1 MLELFFLLLPVA
13 MYSGW
18 YIGRRAQT
26 ETQMDAKGQPLSSN
40 YYVGLNFLLNDETDK
55 AVDAFI
61 KMLEV
66 SPDTVETTLAL
77 GNFFRRRGEV
87 DRAILIHQNLIA
99 KPDLTRKQRNQALSE
114 LAQDYMRAGMYDR
127 AESLFLE
134 IIQFVDEQL
143 ESSLLH
149 LIDIYERE
157 KEWEKAIQVA
167 VRLSAMS
174 AQSKRQ
180 DIAHYYC
187 ELAQLSWAKG
197 KIGHAFHFLKRGLRY
212 DKCCARISMLQGK
225 FLIKLGKFKKA
236 LFHLQQVEHQDQAYL
251 PETLALMIDCYSRLG
266 DQTGLTDYLNY
277 LVHRAPSISIVLA
290 HAKQLQYQEGKE
302 KAAQYLTNY
311 MYLHPSVRG
320 LKQLIEYH
328 LSRIGD
334 AARQELLML
343 KALVEHLLEKKPI
356 YRCGECGFSSRE
368 LHWQCPSCRL
378 WSQVK
383 PILGV
388 EGE

>member
-13 MYSGW
+13 TFTGW
-18 YIGRRAQT
+18 YIGRRAQSE
-26 ETQMDAKGQPLSSN
+26 ETSTGGSLSAT
-40 YYVGLNFLLNDETDK
+40 YYMGLNFLLNDETDK

-66 SPDTVETTLAL
+66 SPDSVETTLAL
-77 GNFFRRRGEV
+77 GGFFRRRGEV

-114 LAQDYMRAGMYDR
+114 LAQDFMRAGMYDR

-143 ESSLLH
+143 ETSLLH
-149 LIDIYERE
+149 LINIYERE

-187 ELAQLSWAKG
+187 ELAQLTWAKG
-197 KIGHAFHFLKRGLRY
+197 KIGHAFHYLKRGLRY
-212 DKCCARISMLQGK
+212 DKCCARISLLQGI
-225 FLIKLGKFKKA
+225 FFIKLGKFKKA
-236 LFHLQQVEHQDQAYL
+236 LTHLQQVEHQDQAYL
-251 PETLALMIDCYSRLG
+251 PETIPHIMDCYSHLG
-266 DQTGLTDYLNY
+266 DQTGLADYLNY
-277 LVHRAPSISIVLA
+277 LVHRSPSISIVLA
-290 HAKQLQYQEGKE
+290 HAKQLQFHEGKE
-302 KAAQYLTNY
+302 KAAHYLTNY

-328 LSRIGD
+328 LSRVGED
-334 AARQELLML
+334 ARQELLML
-343 KALVEHLLEKKPI
+343 KALVANLLEKKPI
-356 YRCGECGFSSRE
+356 YRCGECGFSSRQ
-368 LHWQCPSCRL
+368 LHWQCPSCRQ

>member
-13 MYSGW
+13 AYSGW
-18 YIGRRAQT
+18 YIGRRSQAD
-26 ETQMDAKGQPLSSN
+26 EDRAPEGSLSAV
-40 YYVGLNFLLNDETDK
+40 YYAGLNYLLNDETDK

-66 SPDTVETTLAL
+66 SPDSVETTLTL
-77 GNFFRRRGEV
+77 GSFFRRRGEV
-87 DRAILIHQNLIA
+87 DRAILIHQNLIG

-134 IIQFVDEQL
+134 IIQFVDDQL
-143 ESSLLH
+143 EISLLH
-149 LIDIYERE
+149 LMDIYERE
-157 KEWEKAIQVA
+157 KDWEKAIQVG
-167 VRLSAMS
+167 VRLGSMS
-174 AQSKRQ
+174 LQSKRQ

-187 ELAQLSWAKG
+187 ELAQLAWAKG
-197 KIGHAFHFLKRGLRY
+197 KIGSAFHYLKRGLRY
-212 DKCCARISMLQGK
+212 DKSCTRINLMQGE

-236 LFHLQQVEHQDQAYL
+236 LAVLQEVERQDPAYL
-251 PETLALMIDCYSRLG
+251 PEALMLIIDCYGQLG
-266 DQTGLTDYLNY
+266 DQAGLTEYLHY
-277 LVHRAPSISIVLA
+277 LVHRAPSISIILA
-290 HAKQLQYQEGKE
+290 HVDQLQFREGHE
-302 KAAQYLTNY
+302 KAAEYLTNY

-328 LSRIGD
+328 LSRVMEE
-334 AARQELLML
+334 ARHELLML
-343 KALVEHLLEKKPI
+343 KALVEQLLEKKPV
-356 YRCGECGFSSRE
+356 YRCGECGFSSRQ
-368 LHWQCPSCRL
+368 LHWQCPSCRE

>member
-13 MYSGW
+13 AFSGW
-18 YIGRRAQT
+18 YLGRRSQT
-26 ETQMDAKGQPLSSN
+26 DPQNTSGGLLSSV
-40 YYVGLNFLLNDETDK
+40 YYAGLNYLLNDETDK

-61 KMLEV
+61 KMLEG
-66 SPDTVETTLAL
+66 SPDSVETTLTL
-77 GNFFRRRGEV
+77 GSFFRRRGEV

-114 LAQDYMRAGMYDR
+114 LAQDYIRAGMYDR
-127 AESLFLE
+127 AESLLLE
-134 IIQFVDEQL
+134 IIQFVDDQL
-143 ESSLLH
+143 ETSLLH
-149 LIDIYERE
+149 LMDIYERE

-167 VRLSAMS
+167 VRLGSMS
-174 AQSKRQ
+174 LQSKRQ

-187 ELAQLSWAKG
+187 ELAQLAWAKG
-197 KIGHAFHFLKRGLRY
+197 KIGSAFHYLKRGLRY
-212 DKCCARISMLQGK
+212 DKCCTRISLMQGG

-236 LFHLQQVEHQDQAYL
+236 LAVLQQVEHQDQAYL
-251 PETLALMIDCYSRLG
+251 PEALSMMMECYGRLD
-266 DQTGLTDYLNY
+266 DQAGLTEYLNY
-277 LVHRAPSISIVLA
+277 LVHRAPSISIILA
-290 HAKQLQYQEGKE
+290 HAHQLQFQEGKE

-311 MYLHPSVRG
+311 MYLHPSIRG

-328 LSRIGD
+328 LSRVVEE
-334 AARQELLML
+334 ARQELLML
-343 KALVEHLLEKKPI
+343 KALVEQLLEKKPV
-356 YRCGECGFSSRE
+356 YRCGECGFSSRQ
-368 LHWQCPSCRL
+368 LHWQCPSCRE